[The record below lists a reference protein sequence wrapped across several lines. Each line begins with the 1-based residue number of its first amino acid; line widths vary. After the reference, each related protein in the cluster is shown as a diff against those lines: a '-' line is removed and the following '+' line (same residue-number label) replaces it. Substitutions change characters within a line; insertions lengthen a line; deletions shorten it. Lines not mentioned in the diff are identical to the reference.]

1 MITKARVWLLLCLF
15 GIFALMGQ
23 NVIAQSGGVP
33 ILKQIQTELAAIA
46 QRVEPSVV
54 KVISTKIEKEGAGN
68 PFEQQLR
75 DLFGPGMQIPQM
87 PQRMEGVGSGFII
100 SEDGTILTNN
110 HVVAGMDKVEV
121 YLSDDSHF
129 VAKVLGSDPET
140 EVAVIKID
148 PQGKKLQPIELG
160 NSDELKVGYFV
171 MAVGSPMNLDQ
182 TVTFG
187 IVSAL
192 KRAVGI
198 TAFENYIQTD
208 AAINRGNSGGPL
220 VDLDGKVVGIN
231 TAIISSSGG
240 SEGVGLA
247 IPINDARKI
256 ADVLKTSGKITRGY
270 LGLKGHDLTAQTKDL
285 TEQLGTGDETGLVV
299 TDVEAGKPA
308 DKAGLKATDAIIR
321 VNGEKIKDFNDFRN
335 RIAAMQPGQ
344 KAKLEIIRNGKHQ
357 KIEVEL
363 GDRAKDM
370 DESQRTLN
378 KAGNPNEPNPSEQL
392 DLGFSVRPLTPQLAE
407 KMGATGKAGLLVT
420 EVKPASEAYNQ
431 GLRANMLITQVNG
444 QKVDSVAKLKT
455 AVADGKSKKSVML
468 LVENPTGTDLILIP
482 KE

>member
-1 MITKARVWLLLCLF
+1 MITKPRVWLLFCMLGAF
-15 GIFALMGQ
+15 IPMGQ
-23 NVIAQSGGVP
+23 NVIAQQAGVP
-33 ILKQIQTELAAIA
+33 ILKQVQSELAAIA

-54 KVISTKIEKEGAGN
+54 KVISTKIEKEGGAN
-68 PFEQQLR
+68 PLEQQLR
-75 DLFGPGMQIPQM
+75 DFFGPGLQMPQM

-110 HVVAGMDKVEV
+110 HVVAGMDRVEV
-121 YLSDDSHF
+121 YLSDESHF

-140 EVAVIKID
+140 EVAVIKINAD
-148 PQGKKLQPIELG
+148 GKKLQPILLG
-160 NSDELKVGYFV
+160 NSDDLKVGYFV
-171 MAVGSPMNLDQ
+171 MAVGSPMNLEQ

-192 KRAVGI
+192 KRSVGI

-220 VDLDGKVVGIN
+220 VDMDGKVVGIN

-247 IPINDARKI
+247 IPINDARKV
-256 ADVLKTSGKITRGY
+256 ADVLKASGKISRGY
-270 LGLKGHDLTAQTKDL
+270 LGLLGRDLTPQTKEL
-285 TEQLGTGDETGLVV
+285 AEQLGTGDETGLVV
-299 TDVEAGKPA
+299 VRVETGKPA

-321 VNGEKIKDFNDFRN
+321 VNGEKLKDYTDFRN

-344 KAKLEIIRNGKHQ
+344 KVQLEIIRNGKHQ
-357 KIEVEL
+357 KMEVQL
-363 GDRAKDM
+363 GDRGKDM
-370 DESQRTLN
+370 ETDQKSMN
-378 KAGNPNEPNPSEQL
+378 KGQSEDPNQSEQL
-392 DLGFSVRPLTPQLAE
+392 EMGFSVRPLTPQLAE
-407 KMGATGKAGLLVT
+407 KLGVTGKAGLLVT

-431 GLRANMLITQVNG
+431 GLRPNMLITQVNG
-444 QKVDSVAKLKT
+444 QKVDSVAQLKT
-455 AVADGKSKKSVML
+455 VVADGKGKKSVML
-468 LVENPTGTDLILIP
+468 LVENATGTDLILIP